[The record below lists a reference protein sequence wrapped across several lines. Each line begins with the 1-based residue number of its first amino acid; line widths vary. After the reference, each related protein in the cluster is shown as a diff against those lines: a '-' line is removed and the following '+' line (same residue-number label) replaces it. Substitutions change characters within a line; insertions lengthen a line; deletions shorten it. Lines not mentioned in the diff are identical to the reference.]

1 MNFKSQLIPIEIE
14 KEYKLP
20 ATSTELFQ
28 QFHKNFNKAISKA
41 ENQLIQQIQEELQIE
56 EKCAIYFINRH
67 FNVTLQINTPDR
79 IDETPTFEIVAEP
92 KSVEEILNRSDDE
105 EMNMECEKQLL
116 ENENYD

>member
-1 MNFKSQLIPIEIE
+1 MTIQPQIIPIQIE

-28 QFHKNFNKAISKA
+28 QFHENFNKAIHKA

-67 FNVTLQINTPDR
+67 FNVTLQVHTPDR
-79 IDETPTFEIVAEP
+79 MDETPTFEIVAEP

-116 ENENYD
+116 EH